1 MSVTYHIKIKKE
13 YAASLIEDLEKK
25 GAVEL
30 IKETE
35 EEIVL
40 DSHMIEVQHRIDTYR
55 DRPDLLIDEDEV
67 LKMLDAE

>member
-55 DRPDLLIDEDEV
+55 DRPELLIDEDEV